1 MQIRVFFKR
10 NKIFFFFPFFGY
22 CRIGGEEKDDLQRDG
37 DSGGTV
43 VVFG

>member
-10 NKIFFFFPFFGY
+10 NKIFFFFFGY